1 MLWFDCVIMSC
12 VRRTRCAVRS
22 FSCEKLGG
30 YGGKPFSMSTMDIT
44 LKGILPLTAL
54 AEPAVG

>member
-12 VRRTRCAVRS
+12 VRGTRCAVRS

-30 YGGKPFSMSTMDIT
+30 YGEEPFSMSTMDIT

>member
-1 MLWFDCVIMSC
+1 MRNSEDTAGS
-12 VRRTRCAVRS
+12 R
-22 FSCEKLGG
+22 
-30 YGGKPFSMSTMDIT
+30 FSMSTMDIT

>member
-1 MLWFDCVIMSC
+1 MSC
-12 VRRTRCAVRS
+12 VRGTRCAVRS

-30 YGGKPFSMSTMDIT
+30 YGEEPFSMSMMDIT